1 MEIKVLYQHLKY
13 NHGFT
18 LLEVLFV
25 LAIFSII
32 MVIFPPFQFESIE
45 KQKDKQFLDTLK
57 IDVLYVQNMSY
68 LTTGEEIFIRFYKDN
83 YKVFQDNEIIAE
95 QVYPAGWTVDYRQN
109 SDIRFNGKGTFLYPR
124 TIHIKTTYSEYR
136 IVFQFGK
143 GRFYIAES

>member
-1 MEIKVLYQHLKY
+1 MYQRLKT
-13 NHGFT
+13 NNGFT
-18 LLEVLFV
+18 MLEVLFV

-32 MVIFPPFQFESIE
+32 IVIFPPFQLEFFE
-45 KQKDKQFLDTLK
+45 KKKDKQFLETLE

-68 LTTGEEIFIRFYKDN
+68 LTAGEDIFIRFYKDN
-83 YKVFQDNEIIAE
+83 YKVFQDSKIILE
-95 QVYPAGWTVDYRQN
+95 RVYPTGWAVDYRQN

-124 TIHIKTTYSEYR
+124 TIHITTTYTEYR